1 MIFILY
7 FINAHLYKIKME
19 KFVAYTRVST
29 LKQSHGLDSQLDII
43 NNWIKN
49 RVGEVI
55 HFLEEKVSGKIN
67 ERPELAKAI
76 EICKKENAT
85 LLIAK
90 LDRLSRNVSFL
101 FQIKDSG
108 INIACCDL
116 PELNTLTLGIFA
128 TMAQHEREL
137 ISRRTKEGLKIA
149 KEKGKKIG
157 RKKGYI
163 RNKDITQKINIAKR
177 QKAILRNE
185 RIYKIILHLK
195 NKDLGN
201 HQIAKELNMMGFTAP
216 RGGQFQSNQI
226 RQIMDI
232 FC

>member
-1 MIFILY
+1 
-7 FINAHLYKIKME
+7 ME

-29 LKQSHGLDSQLDII
+29 LKQNHGLDSQLDII
-43 NNWIKN
+43 NNWVKK
-49 RVGEVI
+49 RVGRVI
-55 HFLEEKVSGKIN
+55 HISKEKISGKIN
-67 ERPELAKAI
+67 ERPALTEAI

-90 LDRLSRNVSFL
+90 LDRLSRNVAFL
-101 FQIKDSG
+101 FKIKDSG

-149 KEKGKKIG
+149 KSKGKKIG

-163 RNKDITQKINIAKR
+163 RNKDITEKINIAKR

-185 RIYKIILHLK
+185 RNYKVILHLK
-195 NKDLGN
+195 NKGLGN

-216 RGGQFQSNQI
+216 RGGKLQSNQI
-226 RQIMDI
+226 GQII
-232 FC
+232 TVFA

>member
-1 MIFILY
+1 
-7 FINAHLYKIKME
+7 ME

-29 LKQSHGLDSQLDII
+29 QKQSHGLDSQLDII
-43 NNWIKN
+43 NNWVKN
-49 RVGEVI
+49 RAGEVI

-67 ERPELAKAI
+67 ERPELSRAI

-101 FQIKDSG
+101 FHIKDSG

-149 KEKGKKIG
+149 KAKGKKIG
-157 RKKGYI
+157 REKGYI
-163 RNKDITQKINIAKR
+163 RNKDITEKINIVKR

-185 RIYKIILHLK
+185 RNYKVILHLK
-195 NKDLGN
+195 NKGLGN

-216 RGGQFQSNQI
+216 RGGRLQSNQI
-226 RQIMDI
+226 GQII
-232 FC
+232 NVFTCKRV

>member
-1 MIFILY
+1 
-7 FINAHLYKIKME
+7 ME

-29 LKQSHGLDSQLDII
+29 LKQNHGLDSQLDII
-43 NNWIKN
+43 NNWVKK
-49 RVGEVI
+49 RVGRVI
-55 HFLEEKVSGKIN
+55 HISKEKISGKIN
-67 ERPELAKAI
+67 ERPALTEAI

-90 LDRLSRNVSFL
+90 LDRLSRNVAFL
-101 FQIKDSG
+101 FKIKDSG
-108 INIACCDL
+108 IKIACCDL

-149 KEKGKKIG
+149 KSKGKKIG

-163 RNKDITQKINIAKR
+163 RNKDITEKINIAKR

-185 RIYKIILHLK
+185 RNYKVILHLK
-195 NKDLGN
+195 NKGLGN

-216 RGGQFQSNQI
+216 RGGRLQSNQI
-226 RQIMDI
+226 EQIMNV
-232 FC
+232 FYK

>member
-1 MIFILY
+1 
-7 FINAHLYKIKME
+7 ME

-29 LKQSHGLDSQLDII
+29 LKQNHGLDSQLDII
-43 NNWIKN
+43 NNWVKK
-49 RVGEVI
+49 RVGRVI
-55 HFLEEKVSGKIN
+55 HISKEKISGKIN
-67 ERPELAKAI
+67 ERPALTEAI

-90 LDRLSRNVSFL
+90 LDRLSRNVAFL
-101 FQIKDSG
+101 FKIKDSG

-149 KEKGKKIG
+149 KSKGKKIG

-163 RNKDITQKINIAKR
+163 RNKDITEKINIAKR

-185 RIYKIILHLK
+185 RNYKVILHLK
-195 NKDLGN
+195 NKGLGN

-216 RGGQFQSNQI
+216 RGGKLQSNQI
-226 RQIMDI
+226 RQIINI
-232 FC
+232 FI

>member
-1 MIFILY
+1 
-7 FINAHLYKIKME
+7 ME

-43 NNWIKN
+43 NNWAKN
-49 RVGEVI
+49 RAGEVV
-55 HFLEEKVSGKIN
+55 HFLEERVSGKID
-67 ERPELAKAI
+67 ERPALSEAI
-76 EICKKENAT
+76 AICKKEDAT

-101 FQIKDSG
+101 FKIKDSG
-108 INIACCDL
+108 IKIACCDL

-128 TMAQHEREL
+128 TMAQHEREI
-137 ISRRTKEGLKIA
+137 ISKRTKEGLKIA
-149 KEKGKKIG
+149 KSKGKKIG

-163 RNKDITQKINIAKR
+163 RNKEITEKINIVKR

-185 RIYKIILHLK
+185 RTYKVILHLK
-195 NKDLGN
+195 NKGLGN

-216 RGGQFQSNQI
+216 RGGGLQSNQI
-226 RQIMDI
+226 QQIMNI
-232 FC
+232 F